1 MIMLNSDME
10 NKISLEHIE
19 SMLKDLGSHQKEMD
33 NTLKNVCIELNQL
46 KQSVIGNY
54 TYGQVGLVK
63 EINDIKKYVEK
74 DKMFKNKLYGG
85 LTVIGVL
92 WTIFLQYLTH
102 LFKK

>member
-1 MIMLNSDME
+1 MLNSDME

-19 SMLKDLGSHQKEMD
+19 SMLKDLGSHQREMD
-33 NTLKNVCIELNQL
+33 NTLKSVCTELNQL
-46 KQSVIGNY
+46 KQTVIGNY

-102 LFKK
+102 VFKK